1 MTTETKSLLST
12 APAYPVLPA
21 EDLERARSFYAEML
35 GLPIEDMGDG
45 QFIVTAGSGTRIL
58 VYARPR
64 TTAEHTVLTFVV
76 DDLHAV
82 MADLKGRGVVFE
94 EYDLPGLKTVD
105 GVAALGE
112 ELAAWFVD
120 SEGNILNVAQMS

>member
-1 MTTETKSLLST
+1 MTTATLSKLST

-21 EDLERARSFYAEML
+21 EDLERARRFYAETL

-45 QFIVTAGSGTRIL
+45 QFIATAGSGTRIL

-64 TTAEHTVLTFVV
+64 TTAEHTVVTFVV

-82 MADLKGRGVVFE
+82 MADLAGRGVVFE

-105 GVAALGE
+105 GVATMGTELG
-112 ELAAWFVD
+112 AWFVD
-120 SEGNILNVAQMS
+120 SEGNILNIAQMT